1 MERSSLLAH
10 FQTFQ
15 SVQNVGIAH
24 DSLVLMQAA
33 ALSRRESVDSPG
45 AEHTREQQGWL
56 SWVSWGLL
64 GAGGSSIDAG
74 GFTGAIS
81 DKDLKVRCGAW
92 TRDGV
97 VKQ

>member
-1 MERSSLLAH
+1 MERPSLLAH
-10 FQTFQ
+10 FQTFR
-15 SVQNVGIAH
+15 SVQNVEN
-24 DSLVLMQAA
+24 SLVLMQAA

-81 DKDLKVRCGAW
+81 DKDLKVRCGGW

>member
-1 MERSSLLAH
+1 M
-10 FQTFQ
+10 
-15 SVQNVGIAH
+15 
-24 DSLVLMQAA
+24 LMQAA

-81 DKDLKVRCGAW
+81 DKDLKVRCGGW

>member
-1 MERSSLLAH
+1 MSL
-10 FQTFQ
+10 
-15 SVQNVGIAH
+15 
-24 DSLVLMQAA
+24 QAA
-33 ALSRRESVDSPG
+33 ALSRRESAESPG

-81 DKDLKVRCGAW
+81 DKDLKASILDVPCILSPSL
-92 TRDGV
+92 TH
-97 VKQ
+97 